1 MNTTGWFCR
10 QRNGRIEVYLDGN
23 FEGYYATME
32 APFCTICAHPATDTK
47 LCREP
52 HSPDGF
58 DKVCSMGLYYPRR
71 YSKNDL
77 LSSHILKLKKDR
89 EFAVPLG
96 VGMAITINN
105 QYTDLLESDFLV
117 PVPCTN
123 EEKESRGYNQALE
136 LANVLGDKLNIPVFQ
151 ALIKNKSL
159 SLQFKD
165 WSSRQSAVDGLY
177 STAENAIDEIQNK
190 KVLLVDDVLTTGSTC
205 TECARQLKSIGARLV
220 NVTVAGRTC

>member
-1 MNTTGWFCR
+1 M
-10 QRNGRIEVYLDGN
+10 
-23 FEGYYATME
+23 
-32 APFCTICAHPATDTK
+32 
-47 LCREP
+47 
-52 HSPDGF
+52 
-58 DKVCSMGLYYPRR
+58 
-71 YSKNDL
+71 
-77 LSSHILKLKKDR
+77 
-89 EFAVPLG
+89 
-96 VGMAITINN
+96 
-105 QYTDLLESDFLV
+105 
-117 PVPCTN
+117 PCTN